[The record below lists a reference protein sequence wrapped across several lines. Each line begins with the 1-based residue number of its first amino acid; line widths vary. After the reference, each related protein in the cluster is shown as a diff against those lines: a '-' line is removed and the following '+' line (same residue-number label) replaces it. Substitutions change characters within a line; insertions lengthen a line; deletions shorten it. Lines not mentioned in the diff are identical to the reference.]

1 MPPKISGLTLL
12 TAMITPAVLIS
23 ACGTLIFSTSNRL
36 GRLVDRVRE
45 LGKSMG
51 SVLTSGELE
60 FRDLRRRELD
70 LQLSINAKR
79 TRLIQHS
86 LTGFYLSLGAFV
98 GTTVSIGAMG
108 FVPELSWVPTVLG
121 IAGTLVL
128 FYSSVL
134 LIGEA
139 RLSIRSVKSEMDFFL
154 KLRELI
160 QAVPDKRGSSE

>member
-1 MPPKISGLTLL
+1 MPPTLSGLTLL
-12 TAMITPAVLIS
+12 SAMITPAVLIS

-36 GRLVDRVRE
+36 GRLVDRVRQLSSSIE
-45 LGKSMG
+45 Q
-51 SVLTSGELE
+51 VLTNGELE
-60 FRDLRRRELD
+60 FRELRRRELD

-86 LTGFYLSLGAFV
+86 LTGFYLSVGAFV
-98 GTTVSIGAMG
+98 ATTASIGGTA
-108 FVPELSWVPTVLG
+108 FVPALSWLPTALG

-139 RLSIRSVKSEMDFFL
+139 QLAVRSLKSEMEFIL

-160 QAVPDKRGSSE
+160 QTSPAKPASRK

>member
-1 MPPKISGLTLL
+1 
-12 TAMITPAVLIS
+12 MITPAVLIS

-36 GRLVDRVRE
+36 GRLVDRVRQLSSSIE
-45 LGKSMG
+45 Q
-51 SVLTSGELE
+51 TNGELE
-60 FRDLRRRELD
+60 FRELRRRELD

-98 GTTVSIGAMG
+98 ATTASIGGTA
-108 FVPELSWVPTVLG
+108 FVPALSWLPTALG

-139 RLSIRSVKSEMDFFL
+139 QLAVRSLKSEMEFIL

-160 QAVPDKRGSSE
+160 QTRPAKPASRK